1 MKAFWKKIRFKYK
14 LSFFN
19 EDSLEE
25 VWVFRLSQLSMFL
38 SLGAFAFFLI
48 ALTAFII
55 IQTPIRNYLPGY
67 LDVEV
72 RKEIAENA
80 LRADSLERKIMAQN
94 LYLSNVM
101 AIFTGTVS
109 EDSIRSIDSVMK
121 IKSDFNIPIGNAE
134 SEFVEEFEE
143 TEKFNLSVLN
153 TKPVNSD
160 LLFFSKP
167 INGVITA
174 TYDWDKKHYGIDLV
188 AEEKSAILA
197 TLEGTVVFTGYDEQV
212 GHVIQIQHQNGF
224 LSLYKHNAM
233 LLKKIGDVVQAGETI
248 ALLGNSGELSTGA
261 HLHFELW
268 HDGKP
273 LNPEDYVTF

>member
-273 LNPEDYVTF
+273 LNPEDYITF